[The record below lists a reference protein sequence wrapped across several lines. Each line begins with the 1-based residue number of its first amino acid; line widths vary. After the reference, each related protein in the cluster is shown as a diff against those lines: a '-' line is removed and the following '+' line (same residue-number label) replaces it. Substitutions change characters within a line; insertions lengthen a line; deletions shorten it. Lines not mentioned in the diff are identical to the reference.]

1 MARKGTTTFNGKTGV
16 WRTVGGRRIF
26 IATGQ
31 SLEDAMRESGK
42 FDNLGGKAK
51 SSDIKSMTRKEIEAE
66 IGVNREKMD
75 NATVE
80 EGRELRRRNAEL
92 MEELDRRW
100 DEAENKLKQE
110 RKNMTGKTV
119 QRKDGSEGE
128 YEVLDV
134 NNDYQGK
141 RVYKINENGEEKWV
155 RADLL
160 EESKKTSKA
169 DNKKRL
175 EENERVAKD
184 AYDKA
189 VDKWQYAR
197 DRYEAGSEPYEKA
210 KREYEN
216 ATRAY
221 TDAGRA
227 TSEYYADEYRK
238 SVENT
243 KGPGAIQKQYGLK
256 DVRNEADVYDFM
268 EGRLGTEDFEF
279 SMQRGGESQ
288 ETIDK
293 IVSARNTAE
302 RLKNEYQKT
311 AADNLAKAR
320 AEAAKQQKAWD
331 DKVRNIQIDTA
342 ISKYQ
347 KYGKD
352 LNKLREEQ
360 SKYDWQSEEY
370 KAIGA
375 NITEVAK
382 KRTALKK
389 EALTKFNESMPD
401 DEMYKVAEEISG
413 VKGLTFTK
421 KMHTNY
427 ENREY
432 PVYES
437 NDISDKAGVFGNVIK
452 SARIET
458 FNSSLSLDEETGE
471 PHYWGTM
478 SLRYESKNGG
488 SNGMELMDIRYD
500 RKSGWQIKDAS
511 GYIYQNGKKLSTVS
525 QMKQYF
531 IDRGY
536 SASSAQDMATEY
548 INNRIVR

>member
-42 FDNLGGKAK
+42 FDNIGSKSKDKSDDYKGYTYEELGKK
-51 SSDIKSMTRKEIEAE
+51 VSTIQ
-66 IGVNREKMD
+66 
-75 NATVE
+75 
-80 EGRELRRRNAEL
+80 RELRRDDLDAETKKEL
-92 MEELDRRW
+92 KNEMADMQKAMTKADFGYGKQSKRAKDEEAKNTKKELNKKLDKVLAEEDYSEIMDTLTNTEKRRMAEAHE
-100 DEAENKLKQE
+100 DAENFNNADAKKYIKDMEREAANRWLKQQDDYE
-110 RKNMTGKTV
+110 TKVYGSDVREADARMKEVFGDNF
-119 QRKDGSEGE
+119 QYSENPWDKD
-128 YEVLDV
+128 
-134 NNDYQGK
+134 
-141 RVYKINENGEEKWV
+141 
-155 RADLL
+155 
-160 EESKKTSKA
+160 
-169 DNKKRL
+169 
-175 EENERVAKD
+175 
-184 AYDKA
+184 
-189 VDKWQYAR
+189 
-197 DRYEAGSEPYEKA
+197 
-210 KREYEN
+210 
-216 ATRAY
+216 
-221 TDAGRA
+221 
-227 TSEYYADEYRK
+227 
-238 SVENT
+238 T

-293 IVSARNTAE
+293 IVRMRNTAE

>member
-31 SLEDAMRESGK
+31 SLEDAMKASGK
-42 FDNLGGKAK
+42 FDDLKPSKSTAK
-51 SSDIKSMTRKEIEAE
+51 SKSSKADEYKGYTY
-66 IGVNREKMD
+66 
-75 NATVE
+75 E
-80 EGRELRRRNAEL
+80 ELGKKVSTIQRELRRDDLDEETKRELRKEMNA
-92 MEELDRRW
+92 MQV
-100 DEAENKLKQE
+100 A
-110 RKNMTGKTV
+110 MTKADFGYGK
-119 QRKDGSEGE
+119 
-128 YEVLDV
+128 
-134 NNDYQGK
+134 
-141 RVYKINENGEEKWV
+141 
-155 RADLL
+155 
-160 EESKKTSKA
+160 ESKRSKDEEA
-169 DNKKRL
+169 KNTKKSL

-243 KGPGAIQKQYGLK
+243 KGPGKIQKEYGLK
-256 DVRNEADVYDFM
+256 DVRNEEYIDEYMNGYID
-268 EGRLGTEDFEF
+268 RKEF
-279 SMQRGGESQ
+279 GQKMIDGGESVATTTQ
-288 ETIDK
+288 
-293 IVSARNTAE
+293 A
-302 RLKNEYQKT
+302 
-311 AADNLAKAR
+311 
-320 AEAAKQQKAWD
+320 AAKIDMQRAQAQGAKEQKAWD
-331 DKVRNIQIDTA
+331 DKVRNVQIDQA
-342 ISKYQ
+342 ISSYQ
-347 KYGKD
+347 KYGKQ
-352 LNKLREEQ
+352 LNTLREEQ
-360 SKYDWQSEEY
+360 SKYDWQSDEY
-370 KAIGA
+370 KAINA
-375 NITEVAK
+375 QINEVAK
-382 KRTALKK
+382 KRSALKK
-389 EALTKFNESMPD
+389 EALTKFNESIPD

-413 VKGLTFTK
+413 IKGLSFTK

-452 SARIET
+452 SAKIET
-458 FNSSLSLDEETGE
+458 FNSSLSLNEETGE
-471 PHYWGTM
+471 PSYWGTM
-478 SLRYESKNGG
+478 SLRYESKSGG

-500 RKSGWQIKDAS
+500 RKNGWQIKDAS

>member
-42 FDNLGGKAK
+42 FDNLGSKSKDKSDDYKGYTYEELGKK
-51 SSDIKSMTRKEIEAE
+51 VSTIQ
-66 IGVNREKMD
+66 
-75 NATVE
+75 
-80 EGRELRRRNAEL
+80 RELRRDDLDAETKKEL
-92 MEELDRRW
+92 KNEMYDMQKAMTKADFGYGKQSKRAKDEE
-100 DEAENKLKQE
+100 AGNKKY
-110 RKNMTGKTV
+110 V
-119 QRKDGSEGE
+119 D
-128 YEVLDV
+128 
-134 NNDYQGK
+134 
-141 RVYKINENGEEKWV
+141 ENGTEWTRDEL
-155 RADLL
+155 R
-160 EESKKTSKA
+160 ESWQ
-169 DNKKRL
+169 R
-175 EENERVAKD
+175 AKD
-184 AYDKA
+184 SGNTDKDFDSYIKDA
-189 VDKWQYAR
+189 VKEQ
-197 DRYEAGSEPYEKA
+197 K
-210 KREYEN
+210 
-216 ATRAY
+216 
-221 TDAGRA
+221 
-227 TSEYYADEYRK
+227 
-238 SVENT
+238 VEET

-256 DVRNEADVYDFM
+256 DVRNEADVYEFM
-268 EGRLGTEDFEF
+268 VGRMGTEDFEF
-279 SMQRGGESQ
+279 SMERGGESR

-293 IVSARNTAE
+293 IIRMRNTAE
-302 RLKNEYQKT
+302 TLKNEYQKT

-342 ISKYQ
+342 VSKYQ

-352 LNKLREEQ
+352 LNKLKEEQ

-375 NITEVAK
+375 NIKEVAE

-413 VKGLTFTK
+413 IKGLTFTK

-452 SARIET
+452 SAKIET

-478 SLRYESKNGG
+478 SLRYESKSGG